1 MGSEILRERFDGT
14 EVDPAHQA
22 EGRETGTRGWT
33 DPVSAFE
40 KATPKAVKRPI
51 SLAGARKGAVSFD
64 LRRKPGENP
73 SDRRTVFSFVG
84 GPDAARGATFF
95 LQVQWGSDH
104 DPKIPMIH
112 LRGTGF
118 YENGFGLWN
127 PWIVLDR
134 EVPPGAWVH
143 IDLLWDDDA
152 KRYELL
158 VDGRRQDVSPNRYFD
173 PEKGVVPDPRTIV
186 IEEANRAGAPPGFRS
201 LEFSEI
207 VKGVREVYLGV
218 HANPRDPSRA
228 YTPLSNAVISN
239 FAVYA
244 GGWPPAYS
252 GAAAIKSLT
261 DDSFKVPGIS
271 GKLVAGDKVSVEL
284 VASPGGKASFD
295 AGRAKGIPMEEAPAR
310 EAAPGS
316 PAVVP
321 GTYRGS
327 YTIRPGDD
335 WENGQ
340 IVGRFASADNVVA
353 DPAVSASK
361 WTIET
366 KPQVTFSID
375 RKDLPADSSA
385 KARIKLKAK
394 DANGNPLKGRR
405 LKLTLATT
413 DHYTGTVGAGDFGK
427 QVGGSLETRW
437 RGETDAF
444 GEVEFDYTAGFAAKT
459 VILTAKDL
467 DSGGVAVDYITAY
480 KEASI
485 DIALKKVVSRAA
497 VRRSTQYVLK
507 VEASRSE
514 LTADG
519 RSRSVIRA
527 TLTDP
532 NGTTVPG
539 DPVAFSLS
547 TPNGTLRTIQGT
559 TDASGVATAEY
570 VAGKKIGIVVVTATA
585 TFRNVQGQVSITLLA
600 DAPAKIFLAAR
611 PDNLPAD
618 GFSRSDIQVKVTDIN
633 DNPNRDTKVEF
644 KVARGG
650 GKVEFPDRITDRFGE
665 AANRYTA
672 GTEAGIATILATV
685 RSAVPTEAELA
696 KARNVLFVPYN
707 PEGEEVRVERWL
719 KKKGDAFARGE
730 PLVEYTV
737 GRQKAVNS
745 LPAPFDGTMKEI
757 LVEYWDKAEVGQSL
771 AVLEPAK
778 K

>member
-1 MGSEILRERFDGT
+1 
-14 EVDPAHQA
+14 
-22 EGRETGTRGWT
+22 
-33 DPVSAFE
+33 
-40 KATPKAVKRPI
+40 
-51 SLAGARKGAVSFD
+51 
-64 LRRKPGENP
+64 
-73 SDRRTVFSFVG
+73 
-84 GPDAARGATFF
+84 
-95 LQVQWGSDH
+95 
-104 DPKIPMIH
+104 
-112 LRGTGF
+112 
-118 YENGFGLWN
+118 
-127 PWIVLDR
+127 
-134 EVPPGAWVH
+134 
-143 IDLLWDDDA
+143 
-152 KRYELL
+152 
-158 VDGRRQDVSPNRYFD
+158 
-173 PEKGVVPDPRTIV
+173 
-186 IEEANRAGAPPGFRS
+186 
-201 LEFSEI
+201 
-207 VKGVREVYLGV
+207 
-218 HANPRDPSRA
+218 
-228 YTPLSNAVISN
+228 
-239 FAVYA
+239 
-244 GGWPPAYS
+244 
-252 GAAAIKSLT
+252 
-261 DDSFKVPGIS
+261 
-271 GKLVAGDKVSVEL
+271 
-284 VASPGGKASFD
+284 
-295 AGRAKGIPMEEAPAR
+295 
-310 EAAPGS
+310 
-316 PAVVP
+316 
-321 GTYRGS
+321 
-327 YTIRPGDD
+327 
-335 WENGQ
+335 
-340 IVGRFASADNVVA
+340 
-353 DPAVSASK
+353 
-361 WTIET
+361 
-366 KPQVTFSID
+366 
-375 RKDLPADSSA
+375 
-385 KARIKLKAK
+385 
-394 DANGNPLKGRR
+394 
-405 LKLTLATT
+405 
-413 DHYTGTVGAGDFGK
+413 VGAGDFGK
-427 QVGGSLETRW
+427 QVGGSVETSW